1 MTIKEELALVCKTKE
16 SVVKLSS
23 ENLKKY
29 KADFYSQ
36 PFKKWQLDL
45 LWEYI
50 WGDISL
56 KEIKKIFRIGEQQMK
71 NYKVKTKVSKNFN
84 DTKDNNKP
92 YEVGEPIVLDRA
104 RYEELLSKGFV
115 EEGNIIEE
123 KPKVS
128 YKKEEE

>member
-71 NYKVKTKVSKNFN
+71 NYKVKTKVKNNFN
-84 DTKDNNKP
+84 DTKTNIT
-92 YEVGEPIVLDRA
+92 YEKDEDIILDRA

-115 EEGNIIEE
+115 EEGKILED
-123 KPKVS
+123 KPLF
-128 YKKEEE
+128 KKEEKEN